1 MKFKTAFKD
10 LYKTLAIQ
18 LERQGQDF
26 KEKEVTVEI
35 KEYKKSRTLDQNGLM
50 WAMLDKIAKELKST
64 SEEVYLDMLKKYGV
78 RSEPLGINRNNPDY
92 KRILQ
97 TIKYYD
103 IYPSTKNK
111 DIDNIVVYI
120 GSSNY
125 DTKEMTVLIDGIISD
140 CKEAGI
146 DVDYYSKEIKSLLK
160 EK

>member
-1 MKFKTAFKD
+1 M
-10 LYKTLAIQ
+10 
-18 LERQGQDF
+18 
-26 KEKEVTVEI
+26 
-35 KEYKKSRTLDQNGLM
+35 
-50 WAMLDKIAKELKST
+50 
-64 SEEVYLDMLKKYGV
+64 
-78 RSEPLGINRNNPDY
+78 
-92 KRILQ
+92 Q

-146 DVDYYSKEIKSLLK
+146 DVDYYSKEIKKFIKGEIMKKIYLK
-160 EK
+160 KLKANLVCGFTKIILTAKFVAK

>member
-35 KEYKKSRTLDQNGLM
+35 KEYKKPRTNQQNALM
-50 WAMLDKIAKELKST
+50 WEMIDKLAKEHRTT
-64 SEEVYLDMLKKYGV
+64 SEEIYDKALKDYGVISKEPAGILKNGEHHDRMLKQFEHYVIREGQ
-78 RSEPLGINRNNPDY
+78 NPNLDY
-92 KRILQ
+92 
-97 TIKYYD
+97 
-103 IYPSTKNK
+103 
-111 DIDNIVVYI
+111 VYMVF
-120 GSSNY
+120 GSSTY

-146 DVDYYSKEIKSLLK
+146 DVDYYSKEIRSLLK